1 MKEEMNNQK
10 TEVNRS
16 RWKLPFGFF
25 AGPILWG
32 LEILVGY
39 GLATVA
45 CMNGTKWPVY
55 LTAGIA
61 ALIVLVA
68 GVVAYQAWT
77 SRTDESI
84 FVKTDQAQDT
94 PMFWAVSGFVV
105 STLFFLLILT
115 TAVAAFFLSPCPI
128 ITMPLP

>member
-1 MKEEMNNQK
+1 MDKKRKQ
-10 TEVNRS
+10 TDQNR
-16 RWKLPFGFF
+16 WQLPVGFF

-39 GLATVA
+39 GLSTVA
-45 CMNGTKWPVY
+45 CRNGNKLPVY
-55 LTAGIA
+55 LTTGIA
-61 ALIVLVA
+61 ALLVLIA
-68 GVVAYQAWT
+68 GAMAYQAWS
-77 SRTDESI
+77 SRANDSMLVE
-84 FVKTDQAQDT
+84 TDQAQQT